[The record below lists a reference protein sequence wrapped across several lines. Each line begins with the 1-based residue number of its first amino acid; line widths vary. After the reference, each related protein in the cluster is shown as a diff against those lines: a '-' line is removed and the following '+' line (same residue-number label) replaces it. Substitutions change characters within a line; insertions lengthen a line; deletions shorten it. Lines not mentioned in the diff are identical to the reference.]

1 MINERIKLIRL
12 QKSKNSGEFA
22 KSTGFEAR
30 TYASYER
37 GERNPSLEFL
47 QKLVEKYNVNINW
60 LLTGE
65 GQAFFENDYVEKNE
79 KTNYILK
86 NPKKAI
92 QKLRAENDLT
102 LSEFSKITG
111 IDETILIDCINEE
124 RELPVKSAV
133 SIVNNFN
140 ISLDDL
146 YLQK

>member
-12 QKSKNSGEFA
+12 QKSKNLTEFA
-22 KSTGFEAR
+22 KSTGFETR

-47 QKLVEKYNVNINW
+47 AQLVKEYNVNINW

-65 GQAFFENDYVEKNE
+65 GEMFCAA
-79 KTNYILK
+79 NYSK
-86 NPKKAI
+86 RPEEATFSVRSPKKAI
-92 QKLRAENDLT
+92 QRLRAENN
-102 LSEFSKITG
+102 LSISQFSKITQ
-111 IDETILIDCINEE
+111 IDEDLLVEYLNDDKKM
-124 RELPVKSAV
+124 PVESAV